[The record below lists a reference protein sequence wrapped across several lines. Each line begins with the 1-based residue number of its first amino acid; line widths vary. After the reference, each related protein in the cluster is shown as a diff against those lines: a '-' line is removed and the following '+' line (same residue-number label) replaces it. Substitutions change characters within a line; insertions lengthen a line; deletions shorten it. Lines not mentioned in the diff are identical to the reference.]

1 MTNNVVYMRK
11 IEEQKRSD
19 NFRKVIRESVT
30 SATDFETDTVR
41 SLYQWWEGFHPEL
54 PQRADFEISKHW
66 KIASSLY
73 LLEVLGPG
81 RYLTRLN
88 GETVVDIVGTSLRGH
103 EITQQDPLPEI
114 RLLSDYLDTLVAGKT
129 ARRCSG
135 VADVFGKQYLTF
147 ETVDCPLTNATG
159 DISFIIGA
167 MSLTS

>member
-88 GETVVDIVGTSLRGH
+88 GETVVAVVGLSRYPCRW
-103 EITQQDPLPEI
+103 QDGTALF
-114 RLLSDYLDTLVAGKT
+114 RCCRCFWKAVSDV
-129 ARRCSG
+129 RNR
-135 VADVFGKQYLTF
+135 
-147 ETVDCPLTNATG
+147 
-159 DISFIIGA
+159 
-167 MSLTS
+167 